1 MAGHIS
7 YPRTIAAENAW
18 LNYRHAVDLAN
29 CGATDASISIL
40 QKIINDLSA
49 PTHLKELATQLLRTL
64 LANTGNFSSKKSLT
78 ENILEV
84 SAGQPVAATTKI
96 CSERMKKLLQEDV
109 EKALKSSDPDK
120 ALEGQ
125 VGKMVINDLESFNK
139 KIGLHGSVGEIDVE
153 TSSAIIEVTSKQ
165 AGKLSQIKKLMKNP
179 SMNPLKKHVILYA
192 PNYKETPAKDIT
204 ETGAIIVRSE
214 QELLQLLSKL

>member
-49 PTHLKELATQLLRTL
+49 PTHLKELATQLFRTL

-125 VGKMVINDLESFNK
+125 VGKMVIKMCIRDRSTVYQSYLAL
-139 KIGLHGSVGEIDVE
+139 IILIQIIREILPTVWP
-153 TSSAIIEVTSKQ
+153 I
-165 AGKLSQIKKLMKNP
+165 
-179 SMNPLKKHVILYA
+179 Y
-192 PNYKETPAKDIT
+192 Y
-204 ETGAIIVRSE
+204 
-214 QELLQLLSKL
+214 